1 MKYTKKKRGGSAR
14 TTRTKKPYRSRSRN
28 SRRRDDVI
36 VIYPGRF
43 QLFHKGH
50 KAVYDYLKKGFKHV
64 FILTG
69 DWPKT
74 RKDKTKYP
82 FRFEEKKQIMTQL
95 MGIDESAIV
104 KGVNLYSFG
113 DVKKHIEKLKL
124 DKKLKLDIDLESP
137 KVIFAVGAKDMEGSN
152 SRFKFADKKLTRKKN
167 REPSKQQKLRFVKD
181 RKYKDFL
188 HANNINNTYYLEEL
202 ENNVS
207 PNDFFYIM
215 EVPTFTFDIR
225 SKPANSA
232 TELRKE
238 INDMREKDEVEA
250 LKAGIP
256 VELSHEI
263 IRFLN
268 ILYDREGEEPPDND
282 IYSMIV
288 EKIKTSYQ

>member
-1 MKYTKKKRGGSAR
+1 MKFTRKKRGGSAR
-14 TTRTKKPYRSRSRN
+14 TTKTKKTSRSRSRN
-28 SRRRDDVI
+28 SRPRDDVI

-82 FRFEEKKQIMTQL
+82 FRFKEKKQIMTQL

-104 KGVNLYSFG
+104 QGVNLYSFG

-124 DKKLKLDIDLESP
+124 DIDLESP
-137 KVIFAVGAKDMEGSN
+137 KVIFAVGGKDMEGSN

-181 RKYKDFL
+181 RKYKDVL

-202 ENNVS
+202 GNNLT
-207 PNDFFYIM
+207 PNDFFYVM

-238 INDMREKDEVEA
+238 INKMREKDEEEA
-250 LKAGIP
+250 LKAGVP
-256 VELSHEI
+256 VELSYEI

-268 ILYDREGEEPPDND
+268 ILYDREGEDPPDND

-288 EKIKTSYQ
+288 EGIRSSYQ